1 MSQGLCFNLGS
12 QRHQRVP
19 GPNLLHKSWY
29 LGLGLGHSSN
39 ARMQAIN
46 LVVQRLT
53 VVADIRRHSW
63 GTHWYPFQATKNNFW
78 ILCEQ
83 TMDQNQTNPRCI
95 TNLPNALSIAVVSPL
110 KNYATLLLFLQL
122 NANILKM
129 MCKYLMYMQWTA
141 NTCNLSKQQCL
152 NLQKPM
158 TDSIRCKTLL
168 HKLHL
173 CKQTRTV
180 INMLLPANMSMWL
193 PPCRGVQADTN
204 TSVLKV
210 ISFCLQIRCICWWLL
225 RAESSWVNAIVYRCL
240 QDIFSPRSTVTNTQ
254 FSEGNGF
261 EAFEF
266 LLEFSIQLQASLP
279 HIQ

>member
-1 MSQGLCFNLGS
+1 MSQGFCFNLGS

-19 GPNLLHKSWY
+19 RPNLLHKSWY
-29 LGLGLGHSSN
+29 LGFGLGNSSN
-39 ARMQAIN
+39 ATMQAIK
-46 LVVQRLT
+46 LEVQRLT

-63 GTHWYPFQATKNNFW
+63 GTHWYPFQATKTNFW
-78 ILCEQ
+78 ILWEQ
-83 TMDQNQTNPRCI
+83 IMRQNQTNPRCI

-110 KNYATLLLFLQL
+110 KNYATLLLFQQL
-122 NANILKM
+122 NADILKM

-152 NLQKPM
+152 NL
-158 TDSIRCKTLL
+158 TYDSIQSGVKHYFTNSTYVNKHVLYWTCYFQQHEHVTATMPGSPSRHQHLRFEGYFFLL
-168 HKLHL
+168 ANSVHL
-173 CKQTRTV
+173 L
-180 INMLLPANMSMWL
+180 MA
-193 PPCRGVQADTN
+193 
-204 TSVLKV
+204 
-210 ISFCLQIRCICWWLL
+210 
-225 RAESSWVNAIVYRCL
+225 SSGRIFLGECNSL